1 MSLQSS
7 KNLGGIGA
15 ILLVIGPFLVFVPF
29 VSAYASGAIGLI
41 GLILVLIAL
50 NRLANYHND
59 RRIFTNAL
67 YGVIIE
73 IVAVIATFA
82 ALIYEVF
89 YTNLFS
95 SLFDKIYGTGWN
107 WSTIPSMT
115 PNTANVGY
123 NDVISIV
130 GTILLV
136 GVIFFI
142 LTIVATVLIWRSLKA
157 LSTKAKVGLFST
169 AGILMIVGAVLTIIL
184 IGLIILW
191 IGVLLLAVAFF
202 TMKPQEP
209 VMTAT
214 VPPQQMPP
222 PS

>member
-1 MSLQSS
+1 MSLESS

-15 ILLVIGPFLVFVPF
+15 ILLVIGPFLIFVPF

-50 NRLANYHND
+50 NRLATYHND
-59 RRIFTNAL
+59 RRIFTSAL
-67 YGVIIE
+67 YGVILE
-73 IVAVIATFA
+73 IVAVIATIA
-82 ALIYEVF
+82 ALIYAIF
-89 YTNLFS
+89 YSTLFTG
-95 SLFDKIYGTGWN
+95 LFDKIYGPGWS

-115 PNTANVGY
+115 PNTANIGL
-123 NDVISIV
+123 NDVVSII
-130 GTILLV
+130 GTVVLI

-142 LTIVATVLIWRSLKA
+142 LTIVATILFWRSLKA

-169 AGILMIVGAVLTIIL
+169 AGVLMIVGAVLTIIL
-184 IGLIILW
+184 IGFIILW

-209 VMTAT
+209 VMTAA
-214 VPPQQMPP
+214 VQPQQMPP
-222 PS
+222 PA